1 MRNARRVAGFGGVAF
16 AVCLVAGFT
25 FFGPRGGFYSAA
37 GVSNFVAQNP
47 TNIVVSFY
55 LFAVSITA
63 LVVLMA
69 YLSETYLGRSPRV
82 RVAWGTS
89 LLAAASMLIGW
100 ALYFAPSTAVISG
113 GPAIDSATRY
123 TFLNAGFVVLFGAG
137 GMFLGVA
144 LLALAIGGNV
154 APTWVRALS
163 ALAGLSALFSWAF
176 LLLSHWSP
184 NQWLPVPFYVVLL
197 WALVTGVWLLL
208 SSPRPTSNLTP

>member
-1 MRNARRVAGFGGVAF
+1 MRNDRRVAGVGGVAF
-16 AVCLVAGFT
+16 AVCLVVGFT
-25 FFGPRGGFYSAA
+25 FFGPRGGFYSAG
-37 GVSNFVAQNP
+37 GVANFVGQNP
-47 TNIVVSFY
+47 ANIVLSFY
-55 LFAVSITA
+55 LFAVSITGLA
-63 LVVLMA
+63 VLMA
-69 YLSETYLGRSPRV
+69 YLSETYLGRSPLA

-89 LLAAASMLIGW
+89 LLAAASFLIGW
-100 ALYFAPSTAVISG
+100 ALYFAPSTSVISG

-137 GMFLGVA
+137 GIFLSVA

-154 APTWVRALS
+154 VPIWVRALS

-197 WALVTGVWLLL
+197 WALVTGVWLLV
-208 SSPRPTSNLTP
+208 SPSRPNSKVAD